1 MRLVLAGNPNVGK
14 SVLFTR
20 ITGIGVISA
29 NYPGTTVEFEEG
41 VVTYEGQRISVF
53 DLPGTYSLAGVT
65 EDEEVATNLL
75 FEKRPDCV
83 IAVVDATRLEQNLV
97 LVLQLIEL
105 GYRVIVALNFM
116 DQVRKRQSLDV
127 ERLAEILGVPI
138 VPTVATTGEGVDRL
152 MQNVVSGAIP
162 RSPYVTRYDS
172 HIEAFIEE
180 MAADHV
186 TTGEGF
192 PIRGALVKLLE
203 GNELF
208 VEQFPTSI
216 QAATHA
222 YREDFREEHGEDVE
236 VHISRDRYGEAGRI
250 VSQVVGK
257 LERQMTLRDRISELT
272 LRPSTGIPILLAVL
286 AGIFLAVV
294 VVGGALET
302 LLLDGYALLVGDFF
316 DQLAQFIGGTAGE
329 IIAVGVDISIQAILA
344 IVVPYI
350 LVFYLLLGV
359 LEDSGYLPRV
369 VMLLDGVMVKL
380 GLHGRTIIPMIVGT
394 GCNVPAIL
402 ATRTLESRRQRLIL
416 ATMIVMVVPCSA
428 QTVIIIGTVG
438 QYSGI
443 LWAALIY
450 LILFGLILLLGRVL
464 NKVLKAEPPSLA
476 IEIPELSRPSARNVL
491 MKTWMRVKDFFV
503 IAFPLLLA
511 GSLLLEALMAI
522 DILDAMVE
530 PLAPLTQGLLGLPP
544 AIIVA
549 LIFGVLRKEMA
560 LQILFV
566 IFALG
571 AGGDLSTVLTPQQLF
586 VFALVMATYMPCLGV
601 LATLLKEF
609 GIRSAVIISIASIFL
624 SLALGTI
631 ANYTFQLMAFLGS
644 G

>member
-1 MRLVLAGNPNVGK
+1 MGK

-41 VVTYEGQRISVF
+41 VVTYGGRQISVF
-53 DLPGTYSLAGVT
+53 DLPGTYSLAGST
-65 EDEEVATNLL
+65 EDEKVATGLL

-105 GYRVIVALNFM
+105 GYKVIVALNFM
-116 DQVRKRQSLDV
+116 DQARKRYSLDV
-127 ERLAEILGVPI
+127 ERLSGILGVPI

-152 MQNVVSGAIP
+152 MQNVVSGRIQ

-172 HIEAFIEE
+172 HIEAFLED
-180 MAADHV
+180 MANDRVA
-186 TTGEGF
+186 TEKGF
-192 PIRGALVKLLE
+192 PIRGALIKLLE
-203 GNELF
+203 GNDLF
-208 VEQFPTSI
+208 VEQFP
-216 QAATHA
+216 ATIRGTA
-222 YREDFREEHGEDVE
+222 DSYREDFREEHGEDVE

-250 VSQVVGK
+250 ASQVVGK
-257 LERQMTLRDRISELT
+257 LERQLTLRDRISELT
-272 LRPSTGIPILLAVL
+272 LRPATGIPILLAVL

-302 LLLDGYALLVGDFF
+302 VLLDGYALLVGDFF
-316 DQLAQFIGGTAGE
+316 EQLAQFIGGTVGE

-350 LVFYLLLGV
+350 LVFYLLLGL

-369 VMLLDGVMVKL
+369 VMLLDGIMVKL

-402 ATRTLESRRQRLIL
+402 STRTLESRRQRLIL
-416 ATMIVMVVPCSA
+416 ATIIVMVVPCSA

-438 QYSGI
+438 TYSGI

-450 LILFGLILLLGRVL
+450 LILFALILLLGRVL
-464 NKVLKAEPPSLA
+464 HKVLKAEPPSLA
-476 IEIPELSRPSARNVL
+476 IEIPELSRPSMRNVL
-491 MKTWMRVKDFFV
+491 MKTWMRVKDFFI
-503 IAFPLLLA
+503 IAFPLLLV
-511 GSLLLEALMAI
+511 GSLLLETLMAF
-522 DILDAMVE
+522 DILGALVE
-530 PLAPLTQGLLGLPP
+530 PLAPITEGLLGLPP
-544 AIIVA
+544 VIIVA
-549 LIFGVLRKEMA
+549 LVFGVLRKEMA

-601 LATLLKEF
+601 LAALLKEF
-609 GIRSAVIISIASIFL
+609 GIRSSVIISVASITL
-624 SLALGTI
+624 ALALGTI
-631 ANYTFQLMAFLGS
+631 ANYSFQLIGLLGI